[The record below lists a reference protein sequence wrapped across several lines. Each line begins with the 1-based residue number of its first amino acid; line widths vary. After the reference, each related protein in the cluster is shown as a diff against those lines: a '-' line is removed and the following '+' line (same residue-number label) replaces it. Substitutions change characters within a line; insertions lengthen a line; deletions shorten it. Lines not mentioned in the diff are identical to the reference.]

1 MTTGMFGAS
10 RRSDEAMAHALIRLA
25 GAELYADPS
34 GVLIWPAESLLI
46 VADLHLEK
54 SSSFARRGMLL
65 PPYDTAATLA
75 RLAAAIARLRPRRV
89 VALGD
94 SFHDRAAHERLR
106 PADLAALAAM
116 QAGREW
122 IWITGNHDPDPPEG
136 LAGARLEELAIGGLV
151 LRHEPRRGPA
161 PGEIAGHLHP
171 AARVRGASGSA
182 RARCF
187 VTCGT
192 RLVMPAF
199 GALAG
204 GLDLDHPA
212 FAPVFSTRP
221 VVAHVLGAERVW
233 RVPGERCGR

>member
-1 MTTGMFGAS
+1 MDAMTH
-10 RRSDEAMAHALIRLA
+10 AMIHLVDHELI
-25 GAELYADPS
+25 ADPS
-34 GVLIWPAESLLI
+34 GALFDASERMLI

-54 SSSFARRGMLL
+54 SSSVARRGMLL
-65 PPYDTAATLA
+65 PPYDTAETLA
-75 RLAAAIARLRPRRV
+75 RLAAVVARLKPRLV

-106 PADLAALAAM
+106 RADLAALAAI

-122 IWITGNHDPDPPEG
+122 VWIAGNHDPDPPQG
-136 LAGARLEELAIGGLV
+136 LAGARLDELALGRLI
-151 LRHEPRRGPA
+151 LRHEPARGA
-161 PGEIAGHLHP
+161 AAGEIAGHLHP
-171 AARVRGASGSA
+171 TARVRGASGAA

-187 VTCGT
+187 VTCGA

-221 VVAHVLGAERVW
+221 VTAHVLGRDRVW
-233 RVPGERCGR
+233 RVPGEKCGR

>member
-1 MTTGMFGAS
+1 MNLPLRS
-10 RRSDEAMAHALIRLA
+10 RESDEAMRHALIRMAGRELLA
-25 GAELYADPS
+25 DASGALFLREERML
-34 GVLIWPAESLLI
+34 V

-65 PPYDTAATLA
+65 PPYDTALTLA
-75 RLAAAIARLRPRRV
+75 RLAAAIARLKPRVV

-94 SFHDRAAHERLR
+94 SFHDASAHERLR
-106 PADLAALAAM
+106 EHDLAALSALS
-116 QAGREW
+116 AGRDWLW
-122 IWITGNHDPDPPEG
+122 IAGNHDPGPPRGVGGE
-136 LAGARLEELAIGGLV
+136 AVAELALGALT
-151 LRHEPRRGPA
+151 LRHEPARGA
-161 PGEIAGHLHP
+161 AAGEIAGHLHP
-171 AARVRGASGSA
+171 CARVRGASGSA

-187 VTCGT
+187 VTCGA

-212 FAPVFSTRP
+212 FAPVFATRP
-221 VVAHVLGAERVW
+221 VVAHVLGRDRVW

>member
-1 MTTGMFGAS
+1 M
-10 RRSDEAMAHALIRLA
+10 RHALIRMA
-25 GAELYADPS
+25 GREMIADASGALYLREERML
-34 GVLIWPAESLLI
+34 V

-65 PPYDTAATLA
+65 PPYDTALTLA
-75 RLAAAIARLRPRRV
+75 RLAAVVARLQPRVV

-94 SFHDRAAHERLR
+94 SFHDARAHERLR
-106 PADLAALAAM
+106 ARDRTALAAAM
-116 QAGREW
+116 TGRDW
-122 IWITGNHDPDPPEG
+122 LWLAGNHDPGPPSGVGGE
-136 LAGARLEELAIGGLV
+136 AVAELALGALT
-151 LRHEPRRGPA
+151 LRHEPARGA
-161 PGEIAGHLHP
+161 AAGEIAGHLHP
-171 AARVRGASGSA
+171 CARVRGASGAA

-187 VTCGT
+187 VTCGS

-221 VVAHVLGAERVW
+221 VVAHVLGENRVW
-233 RVPGERCGR
+233 RVPGDRCGR

>member
-1 MTTGMFGAS
+1 MT
-10 RRSDEAMAHALIRLA
+10 AHALIRLA
-25 GAELYADPS
+25 GHEMVADVS
-34 GVLIWPAESLLI
+34 GALHLPRERALI

-65 PPYDTAATLA
+65 PPYDTSLTLA
-75 RLAAAIARLRPRRV
+75 RLAGVIARLSPRV
-89 VALGD
+89 IVALGD

-106 PADLAALAAM
+106 AHDRAARAAM
-116 QAGREW
+116 MAGRDW
-122 IWITGNHDPDPPEG
+122 VWVAGNHDPGAPAG
-136 LAGARLEELAIGGLV
+136 LGGDAMDELSLGALT
-151 LRHEPRRGPA
+151 LRHEPTRGPA
-161 PGEIAGHLHP
+161 AGEVAGHLHP
-171 AARVRGASGSA
+171 AARVRAQGGSA

-187 VTCGT
+187 VTCGS

-221 VVAHVLGAERVW
+221 VVAHVLGRDRVW
-233 RVPGERCGR
+233 RVPGDRCGRA

>member
-1 MTTGMFGAS
+1 
-10 RRSDEAMAHALIRLA
+10 MAHALIRMAGREMLA
-25 GAELYADPS
+25 DLSGALFLREERML
-34 GVLIWPAESLLI
+34 V

-65 PPYDTAATLA
+65 PPYDTGMTLA
-75 RLAAAIARLRPRRV
+75 RLAAVVGRLSPRVV

-94 SFHDRAAHERLR
+94 SFHDERAHERLR
-106 PADLAALAAM
+106 PHDRAALAAIM
-116 QAGREW
+116 AGRDWLW
-122 IWITGNHDPDPPEG
+122 IAGNHDPGPPEG
-136 LAGARLEELAIGGLV
+136 VGGDSVSELALGALA
-151 LRHEPRRGPA
+151 LRHEPARGAA

-171 AARVRGASGSA
+171 CARVRGAAGSA

-187 VTCGT
+187 VTCGS

-221 VVAHVLGAERVW
+221 VVAHVLGRERVW
-233 RVPGERCGR
+233 RVPGEKCGR

>member
-1 MTTGMFGAS
+1 MNALAAMAGREA
-10 RRSDEAMAHALIRLA
+10 EAAMAHALIRMA
-25 GAELYADPS
+25 GRELIADPS
-34 GVLIWPAESLLI
+34 GALFVADERMLV

-65 PPYDTAATLA
+65 PPYDTSLTLA
-75 RLAAAIARLRPRRV
+75 RLAAVVARLAPRVV

-94 SFHDRAAHERLR
+94 SFHDEDAHRRLR
-106 PADLAALAAM
+106 PHDASALAAAM
-116 QAGREW
+116 AGRDW
-122 IWITGNHDPDPPEG
+122 IWIAGNHDPAPRG
-136 LAGARLEELAIGGLV
+136 LGGDVVAELATGALT

-161 PGEIAGHLHP
+161 AGEIAGHLHP
-171 AARVRGASGSA
+171 CARVRGISGSA

-187 VTCGT
+187 VTCGS

-212 FAPVFSTRP
+212 FAPVFATRP
-221 VVAHVLGAERVW
+221 VVAHVLGRERVW

>member
-1 MTTGMFGAS
+1 
-10 RRSDEAMAHALIRLA
+10 MAHALIRMAGREFLA
-25 GAELYADPS
+25 DLSGALFLREERML
-34 GVLIWPAESLLI
+34 V

-65 PPYDTAATLA
+65 PPYDTGMTLA
-75 RLAAAIARLRPRRV
+75 RLAAVVGRLSPRVV

-94 SFHDRAAHERLR
+94 SFHDGAAHERLR
-106 PADLAALAAM
+106 GHDRAALAAM
-116 QAGREW
+116 MAGRDW
-122 IWITGNHDPDPPEG
+122 IWIAGNHDPGPPGE
-136 LAGARLEELAIGGLV
+136 IGGDSVGEMAMGALA
-151 LRHEPRRGPA
+151 LRHEPTRGA
-161 PGEIAGHLHP
+161 AAGEIAGHLHP
-171 AARVRGASGSA
+171 CARVRGAAGSA

-187 VTCGT
+187 VTCGA

-221 VVAHVLGAERVW
+221 VVAHVLGRERVW
-233 RVPGERCGR
+233 RVPGEKCGR

>member
-1 MTTGMFGAS
+1 MNAHSATT
-10 RRSDEAMAHALIRLA
+10 RREAEAAMAHALIRMSGHEMIA
-25 GAELYADPS
+25 DVSGALYLPEERML
-34 GVLIWPAESLLI
+34 V

-65 PPYDTAATLA
+65 PPYDTALTLA
-75 RLAAAIARLRPRRV
+75 RLAAAIARLAPRVV

-94 SFHDRAAHERLR
+94 SFHDGEAHRRLR
-106 PADLAALAAM
+106 PGDAAALALTM
-116 QAGREW
+116 AGRDW
-122 IWITGNHDPDPPEG
+122 IWIAGNHDPAPSG
-136 LAGARLEELAIGGLV
+136 IGGDVVDALATGDLV
-151 LRHEPRRGPA
+151 LRHEPRRGA
-161 PGEIAGHLHP
+161 AAGEIAGHLHP
-171 AARVRGASGSA
+171 TARVRGASGSA

-187 VTCGT
+187 VTCGS

-221 VVAHVLGAERVW
+221 VVAHVLGRERVW
-233 RVPGERCGR
+233 RVPGDRCGR